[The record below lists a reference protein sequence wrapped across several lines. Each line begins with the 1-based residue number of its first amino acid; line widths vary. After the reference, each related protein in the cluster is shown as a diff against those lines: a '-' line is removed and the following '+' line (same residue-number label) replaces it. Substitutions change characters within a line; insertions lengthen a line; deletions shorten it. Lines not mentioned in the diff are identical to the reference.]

1 MRAVRLADQ
10 IRDTVAID
18 LTTVL
23 RDPRLRDVTVTH
35 VNLSADLQIATVYFR
50 TLRDDH
56 RPTLAA
62 LKGAGGFL
70 RRKLA
75 RVLDVK
81 RVPEL
86 RFFYDTSVEHA
97 AHIEDLLAKIRLT

>member
-10 IRDTVAID
+10 IKDTLAIN

-23 RDPRLRDVTVTH
+23 RDPRLQDVTVTH
-35 VNLSADLQIATVYFR
+35 VNLSADLQIATIYFR
-50 TLRDDH
+50 TLQDDH

-86 RFFYDTSVEHA
+86 RFFYDTSIEHA
-97 AHIEDLLAKIRLT
+97 AHIEELLAKIK

>member
-1 MRAVRLADQ
+1 MRSIRLADQ
-10 IRDTVAID
+10 IRDTIAIN

-23 RDPRLRDVTVTH
+23 RDPRLKDVTVTH
-35 VNLSADLQIATVYFR
+35 VNLSADLQIATIYFR

-56 RPTLAA
+56 HPTLVA
-62 LKGAGGFL
+62 LKGACGFL

-86 RFFYDTSVEHA
+86 RFFYDTSIEHA
-97 AHIEDLLAKIRLT
+97 AHIEELLAKIR

>member
-10 IRDTVAID
+10 IRDTVAIN

-23 RDPRLRDVTVTH
+23 RDPRLDGVTVTH

-86 RFFYDTSVEHA
+86 RFFYDTSIERA
-97 AHIEDLLAKIRLT
+97 AHIEDLLAKIR

>member
-1 MRAVRLADQ
+1 MRAVKLADQ
-10 IRDTVAID
+10 IRDTVAIN

-23 RDPRLRDVTVTH
+23 RDPRLKNVTVTH
-35 VNLSADLQIATVYFR
+35 VNLSADLQIATIYFR

-56 RPTLAA
+56 HPTLAA
-62 LKGAGGFL
+62 LKGACGFL

-86 RFFYDTSVEHA
+86 RFFYDTSVEYA
-97 AHIEDLLAKIRLT
+97 AHIEDLLTQIK